1 MSRVAVAMVM
11 IFFTIIS
18 VRTHQGNTR
27 EIFRSD
33 ALGYYGYLRAIFITN
48 DLGHEAF
55 QVEYVNKTPNGT
67 LNKYFAGEAVML
79 LPFFLP
85 AHGHAKA
92 TGTMGDGYT
101 HPYAYAVMVAALVY
115 ALLGLLALRAV
126 LLRLGI
132 GDGLVAALLLVLGF
146 GTQLAQYTA
155 VQPAWSHVYSFFL
168 VGVFLLLTLRLAERP
183 RWWASVAWGAVLG
196 LIVLVRPVNG
206 LVLLAVPV
214 LLGGQTPAF
223 VRGLLRRPGHL
234 VLAVLAGASVVAI
247 QPLLWYAQIGSFIA
261 YGYQGE
267 GFLWGRPA
275 IFQVLFGIR
284 RGLFLWTPVL
294 IPAALAV
301 VVLWWRDRYRAVAT
315 AIYWATTTYVFS
327 AWWIWYYGSGFGQ
340 RVYVEHYP
348 VLVLPLALVLQDL
361 RGWRFR
367 SVWAFLVAAT
377 ALHLAQFWQYNHD
390 YLDHECMDRQ
400 KYTYSFLR
408 FSKEYQGR
416 LGGRYVVPPFHP
428 NGMDTLA
435 HIRWEADGAM
445 PYWKGRRMLF
455 DPAYSPWYVVAC
467 DTVDEYGPHFEM
479 PAKDLPVGRSLYF
492 GLGFERYVFHR
503 DDTRNVIVV
512 VSSEDAEGRPK
523 QYETF
528 RMEPL
533 PPKADSL
540 WEHIEYRV
548 MLHPL
553 ERTDKVKFFF
563 WNKDGTGR
571 FLADDLDMTVMA
583 ARPYR

>member
-1 MSRVAVAMVM
+1 MA
-11 IFFTIIS
+11 FFAILS
-18 VRTHQGNTR
+18 VRTHSGNTR

-33 ALGYYGYLRAIFITN
+33 ALGYYGYLRAIFITK

-55 QVEYVNKTPNGT
+55 QVEYVNETPAGT

-85 AHGHAKA
+85 AHGHAVA

-101 HPYAYAVMVAALVY
+101 PPYAHAVMVAALFY

-126 LLRLGI
+126 LLRLHLP
-132 GDGLVAALLLVLGF
+132 DRLVAALVLVLGF

-155 VQPAWSHVYSFFL
+155 IQPGWSHVYSFFL
-168 VGVFLLLTLRLAERP
+168 VCVFLLLTLRLAERP
-183 RWWASVAWGAVLG
+183 RARFLLAWGGVLG

-206 LVLLAVPV
+206 LVLLAIPV
-214 LLGGQTPAF
+214 LLGGQARAF
-223 VRGLLRRPGHL
+223 VLQLLRRPGHL
-234 VLAVLAGASVVAI
+234 ALAVLAAMAVVAI
-247 QPLLWYAQIGSFIA
+247 QPLLWYAQIGSFVA

-275 IFQVLFGIR
+275 IFQVLFGVR

-301 VVLWWRDRYRAVAT
+301 VVLWKKDRVRALSAAV
-315 AIYWATTTYVFS
+315 YWAAITYVFS

-348 VLVLPLALVLQDL
+348 VLIIPLALVLRDL
-361 RGWRFR
+361 RGRR
-367 SVWAFLVAAT
+367 ATLVWAFLAAAT
-377 ALHLAQFWQYNHD
+377 ALHLAQFWQYNHG
-390 YLDHECMDRQ
+390 YLDRECMDRG
-400 KYTYSFLR
+400 KYAYSFLR
-408 FSKEYQGR
+408 FGKEHQGR

-428 NGMDTLA
+428 NGLDTLA
-435 HIRWEADGAM
+435 HIRWEAEAAK
-445 PYWKGRRMLF
+445 PYWRGRRILF
-455 DPAYSPWYVVAC
+455 DPAYSGWHVVAC
-467 DTVDEYGPHFEM
+467 DTADEFGPSFEM
-479 PAKDLPVGRSLYF
+479 PAKDLPVGRALYL

-503 DDTRNVIVV
+503 GDTRDVLVV
-512 VSSEDAEGRPK
+512 ASTEDGQGRIK
-523 QYETF
+523 QYEAF
-528 RMEPL
+528 PMEPL
-533 PPKADSL
+533 PPTADST
-540 WEHIEYRV
+540 WGHIEYRV

-553 ERTDKVKFFF
+553 GPADRVKFFF
-563 WNKDGTGR
+563 WNRDRTGR

-583 ARPYR
+583 ARPY

>member
-1 MSRVAVAMVM
+1 MSKMAVAMVM

-18 VRTHQGNTR
+18 VRTHRGNTH

-33 ALGYYGYLRAIFITN
+33 ALGYYGYLRAIFITK

-55 QVEYVNKTPNGT
+55 QVEYVNETPNGT

-85 AHGHAKA
+85 AHGHALA
-92 TGTMGDGYT
+92 TGTVGDGYT
-101 HPYAYAVMVAALVY
+101 YPYAYAVMVAALVY
-115 ALLGLLALRAV
+115 VLLGLLALRAV

-132 GDGLVAALLLVLGF
+132 RDRLVALLLLMLGF

-155 VQPAWSHVYSFFL
+155 VQPSWSHVYSFFL
-168 VGVFLLLTLRLAERP
+168 VCMFLLLALRMAEQP
-183 RWWASVAWGAVLG
+183 RWWAALAWGVVLG

-206 LVLLAVPV
+206 LVVLGIPV
-214 LLGGQTPAF
+214 LLGDRTRTFILQ
-223 VRGLLRRPGHL
+223 LLHRPRHL
-234 VLAVLAGASVVAI
+234 ALAVWAGAVVVAI
-247 QPLLWYAQIGSFIA
+247 QPLLWYVQIGSFVA

-275 IFQVLFGIR
+275 LFQVLFGIR

-294 IPAALAV
+294 IPAAVAV
-301 VVLWWRDRYRAVAT
+301 VMLWRHDRYRAVA
-315 AIYWATTTYVFS
+315 AALYWAAITYVFS

-348 VLVLPLALVLQDL
+348 VLILPLALVLQDL
-361 RGWRFR
+361 RGWRAQAI
-367 SVWAFLVAAT
+367 WAFLAAAT
-377 ALHLAQFWQYNHD
+377 ALHLGQFWQYNHD
-390 YLDHECMDRQ
+390 YLDRECMDRQ

-408 FSKEYQGR
+408 FGKEYQGR

-428 NGMDTLA
+428 NGLDTLA
-435 HIRWEADGAM
+435 HIRWEAEAPM
-445 PYWKGRRMLF
+445 PFWSGRRMLF
-455 DPAYSPWYVVAC
+455 DPAYSPWHVVVC
-467 DTVDEYGPHFEM
+467 DTTDEFGPSFEI
-479 PAKDLPVGRSLYF
+479 PAKHLPVGRALYF
-492 GLGFERYVFHR
+492 GLGFERYVFNR

-512 VSSEDAEGRPK
+512 ASAEDGEGRIK

-540 WEHIEYRV
+540 WEHIEYKV

-553 ERTDKVKFFF
+553 GRTDKVKFFF
-563 WNKDGTGR
+563 WNRGRHGR
-571 FLADDLDMTVMA
+571 FLVDDLDMTVMA
-583 ARPYR
+583 ARPY